1 MATTLANNGQIQFS
15 ATGINSY
22 TTFGGNVIEFTPE
35 HCADKWGIVS
45 MTNQSI
51 SSDMSQW
58 HLAKGDI
65 IDADGKGCIIIKNPI
80 LGQAL
85 VMDLRT
91 NSNNVINP
99 TIVQASL
106 FPGISC
112 DTVKP

>member
-45 MTNQSI
+45 MTTQSI

>member
-1 MATTLANNGQIQFS
+1 
-15 ATGINSY
+15 
-22 TTFGGNVIEFTPE
+22 
-35 HCADKWGIVS
+35 

-65 IDADGKGCIIIKNPI
+65 IDADGEGCIIIKNSI

-91 NSNNVINP
+91 NANGVINP
-99 TIVQASL
+99 TIV
-106 FPGISC
+106 FG
-112 DTVKP
+112 